1 MVSNLLIAEI
11 LSVASLVAYVLFSA
25 DTAAP
30 AVKKGMTASRGKA
43 VNKLCYNILAGS
55 CVIKKDACT
64 QTYTYLSIYCS

>member
-1 MVSNLLIAEI
+1 M
-11 LSVASLVAYVLFSA
+11 YCF
-25 DTAAP
+25 

-64 QTYTYLSIYCS
+64 QNIPIYLLFIAKEHPLA